1 MSPILSEI
9 LLSGFMINSTLRRR
23 NHLVQSF
30 SVVFLYWFYFNN
42 ISIKKQKRSSFLFFL
57 NSTGTPSGSSSQET
71 DLLPEM
77 DQKKRKRMI
86 SNRQSARRS
95 RERKQK
101 HVEDLVEQVS
111 LLKKENGQI
120 LTILNLTRQ
129 HYVSFE
135 AENSVLRTQMMELTS
150 RLDSLNEIV
159 QNMNFYGNTT
169 EPHMMIPDN
178 FINLWSFL
186 CKNQPIMASSEM
198 IQFY

>member
-1 MSPILSEI
+1 
-9 LLSGFMINSTLRRR
+9 
-23 NHLVQSF
+23 
-30 SVVFLYWFYFNN
+30 
-42 ISIKKQKRSSFLFFL
+42 
-57 NSTGTPSGSSSQET
+57 
-71 DLLPEM
+71 M

-101 HVEDLVEQVS
+101 HVEDLIEQVS

-150 RLDSLNEIV
+150 RLNSLNEIV

-198 IQFY
+198 IPFY